1 MRPFIAFILL
11 LFNLPLAEAQINLVA
26 NPSFEDTVFCPI
38 VLDNMPDVQNWSSF
52 GNSADYFNGCSTTG
66 MNVPNAVFGYQ
77 LSHSG
82 NAFCGTVTYHRGNS
96 SVGNNYRE
104 YIGTQLLSPLQIG
117 TKYYFSFYAVSAS
130 KNGAGFFSN
139 NIGLRFFNNSYSKLN
154 PAPVDNFAHLKLDT
168 LLTDTVNW
176 HKISGSFIADS
187 NYQYVSIGNF
197 YDASNTDTLIFLP
210 FPLYAYYYIDDIC
223 VTTDSLYNETW
234 TGLYDIEKS
243 DINFWPN
250 PVQDYFQYKSK
261 QQIDEIIIYDSRGK
275 LIKREFVNSMEGRIN
290 VGVISEGI
298 YFASFKKDKI
308 ISVHKFLKF

>member
-1 MRPFIAFILL
+1 MRPFITFILV
-11 LFNLPLAEAQINLVA
+11 FFILPLAEAQINLVP

-38 VLDNMPDVQNWSSF
+38 VLDNMDDVQDWSSF

-82 NAFCGTVTYHRGNS
+82 NAFCGTITYHRGNS

-104 YIGTQLLSPLQIG
+104 YIGAQLLSPLQIG
-117 TKYYFSFYAVSAS
+117 TKYYFSFYAVSAT

-154 PAPVDNFAHLKLDT
+154 PALVDNFAHLKLDT
-168 LLTDTVNW
+168 LLTDTINW

-243 DINFWPN
+243 DINLWPN

-261 QQIDEIIIYDSRGK
+261 HQIDEVIIYDSRGK

-298 YFASFKKDKI
+298 YFASFKKNKI